1 MKATFKLNARV
12 VKQAH
17 DTEVW
22 LTSNSG
28 DAAEVNTLLHLPPES
43 AESGL
48 YDAQIILTPVSAP
61 ATKETAKG

>member
-1 MKATFKLNARV
+1 MKASFKLNARV

-28 DAAEVNTLLHLPPES
+28 DAAEVNTLLHLPPE
-43 AESGL
+43 
-48 YDAQIILTPVSAP
+48 
-61 ATKETAKG
+61 